1 MTDLVHSGCASIPG
15 GAEAAGATM
24 LEKAAAAVSDCERE
38 KGDAFDISEAM
49 ALKIARAVLM
59 AVRDPDDAFMGA
71 LYPDPESIVADRG
84 RAAGMRSRRAGR
96 MQIAH
101 FIDAILADGEGR

>member
-1 MTDLVHSGCASIPG
+1 
-15 GAEAAGATM
+15 M
-24 LEKAAAAVSDCERE
+24 LERAARALAAE
-38 KGDAFDISEAM
+38 DARKTGVDLYDKNPGLYM
-49 ALKIARAVLM
+49 RLARAVLM
-59 AVRDPDDAFMGA
+59 SVREPDDAFMGA
-71 LYPDPESIVADRG
+71 LYPDPEPIVADRG

>member
-1 MTDLVHSGCASIPG
+1 MT
-15 GAEAAGATM
+15 TM
-24 LEKAAAAVSDCERE
+24 LERAARAAGGVAATTVDDVRHLLSDR
-38 KGDAFDISEAM
+38 
-49 ALKIARAVLM
+49 ALEDVARAVLM
-59 AVRDPDDAFMGA
+59 AVREPDDAFMGA

-101 FIDAILADGEGR
+101 FIDAILNGKDTTND